1 MQSVGTIPMFRLKLK
16 ATKNRESEN
25 MIKPESRQEHF
36 QSPSLIGNLL
46 RKLHLDIPLLLGL
59 LMICTLSFIILYSA
73 GGQEIAVLIRHAT
86 RMALAITVMTVLAHI
101 NPRQFQSFSVLLF
114 SVCVLLLLAVMVM
127 GQIGKGAQRW
137 LDLGIFRFQP
147 SELTKISA
155 PMMISWYLSE
165 HPLPPKIK
173 HVVIAGALLLLPVL
187 LIAKQPDLGTALLV
201 ASSGAAVLFFAGLS
215 WWLMTG
221 TVALL
226 AALTPIY
233 WNYFMRDYQRNRV
246 LMLFDPEADPMGA
259 GYHIIQSK
267 IAIGS
272 GGISGK
278 GWLGSSQAELDFL
291 PESSTDFIFAVFAEE
306 FGLFGCLGLLTLYL
320 LVISRCF
327 YIAVQAQDTYC
338 RLLAGSLAFTFF
350 VYVFV
355 NIGMVIGILP
365 VVGVPLPMVSYG
377 GTSMVTLM
385 AGFGMLMS
393 IHTHRKLL
401 PV

>member
-1 MQSVGTIPMFRLKLK
+1 MK
-16 ATKNRESEN
+16 SE
-25 MIKPESRQEHF
+25 MRMEQF
-36 QSPSLIGNLL
+36 QSPSVIGNIL
-46 RKLHLDIPLLLGL
+46 RKLHIDIPLFLGL
-59 LMICTLSFIILYSA
+59 VLICLLSLVILYSA
-73 GGQEIAVLIRHAT
+73 GGQDVALLMRHAT
-86 RMALAITVMTVLAHI
+86 RTGLAMAVMIALAHV
-101 NPRQFQSFSVLLF
+101 NPRRLQWFSVAFF
-114 SVCVLLLLAVMVM
+114 SVCVLLLLAVMLM
-127 GQIGKGAQRW
+127 GQISMGAQRW

-147 SELTKISA
+147 SEFTKIAA
-155 PMMISWYLSE
+155 PMMVAWYLSE
-165 HPLPPKIK
+165 HPLPPKPK
-173 HVVIAGALLLLPVL
+173 HVATAGILLLVPVV

-215 WWLMTG
+215 WWFMLG
-221 TVALL
+221 CV
-226 AALTPIY
+226 AALASLTPVL
-233 WNYFMRDYQRNRV
+233 WHFMREYQRNRV
-246 LMLFDPEADPMGA
+246 LTFINPEADPMGT

-272 GGISGK
+272 GGINGK
-278 GWLGSSQAELDFL
+278 GWLGSTQAKLDFL

-306 FGLFGCLGLLTLYL
+306 FGLFGCVGLLFLYL

-355 NIGMVIGILP
+355 NIGMVIGVLP
-365 VVGVPLPMVSYG
+365 VVGVPLPLVSYG

-385 AGFGMLMS
+385 AGFGILMS